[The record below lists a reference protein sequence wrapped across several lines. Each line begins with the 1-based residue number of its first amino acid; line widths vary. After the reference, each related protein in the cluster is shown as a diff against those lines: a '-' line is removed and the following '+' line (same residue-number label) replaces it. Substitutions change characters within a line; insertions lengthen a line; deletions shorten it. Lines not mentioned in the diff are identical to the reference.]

1 MMPDPNKTEILVILD
16 ASDSMENQA
25 SEAASGLNDF
35 LADQAKQPG
44 GCVVTLVQFNSN
56 NPYRVIFERTL
67 AKDAPK
73 IGPTNYHCTGMTP
86 MRQCVCQG
94 IDKLGEV
101 LSKMEESD
109 RPSKVVV
116 VIITDG
122 LENASG
128 VEYTVAEVKRRIE
141 HQEEVYS
148 WQFVFLGKDINSEEE
163 GGAIGVQKG
172 TTADFGNIRAACAVT
187 SSKLSAFRSSGA
199 EESLQYNAD
208 DRAAM
213 R

>member
-1 MMPDPNKTEILVILD
+1 MSNPNKTEILVILD
-16 ASDSMENQA
+16 ASGSMESQA

-44 GCVVTLVQFNSN
+44 ECVVTLVQFNSN
-56 NPYRVIFERTL
+56 NPYRVIFERLL

-73 IGPTNYHCTGMTP
+73 IGPTNYYCAGMTP

-94 IDKLGEV
+94 IDMLGEA
-101 LSKMEESD
+101 LSKMEEFD

-128 VEYTVAEVKRRIE
+128 IMYTVAEVKRRIK

-163 GGAIGVQKG
+163 GGAIGIQKG
-172 TTADFGNIRAACAVT
+172 TTADFGSIRAACAVT

-199 EESLQYNAD
+199 KETLVYD
-208 DRAAM
+208 DVDRSAM
-213 R
+213 QG